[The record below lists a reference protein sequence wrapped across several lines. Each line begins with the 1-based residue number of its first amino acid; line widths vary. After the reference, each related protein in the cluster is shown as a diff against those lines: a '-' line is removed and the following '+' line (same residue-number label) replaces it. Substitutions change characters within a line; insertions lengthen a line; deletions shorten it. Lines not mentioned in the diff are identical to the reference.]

1 MSSAPSTRM
10 PAWSSCCSSR
20 STGTFSTSANCA
32 TVTSAILL
40 LLNLSF
46 FREPVFAGIHDQLG
60 GLLLVEAAHFHQLV
74 DGEIGQILAR
84 LHALA
89 RENLAQRLPRQLEE
103 IGGRFGAVHRL
114 FARDRLSQQHV

>member
-46 FREPVFAGIHDQLG
+46 FREPVFAGIHDQFG
-60 GLLLVEAAHFHQLV
+60 GLLLVDAAHFHQLV

-89 RENLAQRLPRQLEE
+89 RESLAQCLPRQFEQ
-103 IGGRFGAVHRL
+103 IAGRFGALHPPFPPDL
-114 FARDRLSQQHV
+114 LS